1 MPLICKE
8 CHKKIARYGMFRT
21 RGGVKEWIDVCV
33 DCEKRIGHENLL
45 RARREGE
52 RRKPTNQ

>member
-1 MPLICKE
+1 MSKICKE
-8 CHKKIARYGMFRT
+8 CHKKTARFGMFRT

-33 DCEKRIGHENLL
+33 DCEKRISHENLL

-52 RRKPTNQ
+52 QRKPTT